1 MYGWTEFDLVKIEQG
16 FKEERLRQAAMM
28 PKLTARRPIRSKLAS
43 TLMMLAQQLSPE
55 QKTVPPSTSLA
66 IGAKR

>member
-28 PKLTARRPIRSKLAS
+28 PKLTPRRPIRSKLAA
-43 TLMMLAQQLSPE
+43 TLMTLARQLSPE
-55 QKTVPPSTSLA
+55 QNTVPLSTNLA
-66 IGAKR
+66 ISAER